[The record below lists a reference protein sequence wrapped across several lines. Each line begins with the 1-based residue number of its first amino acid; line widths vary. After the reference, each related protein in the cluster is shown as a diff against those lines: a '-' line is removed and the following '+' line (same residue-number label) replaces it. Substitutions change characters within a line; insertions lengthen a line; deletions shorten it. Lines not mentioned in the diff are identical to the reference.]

1 MEVILREDFPALG
14 YIGDRVSVKRG
25 YARNFLIPR
34 GVAVECGSGS
44 ARVIA
49 HQMSGINARKARLK
63 VQAEEAGKALSAAKL
78 EFVLK
83 LGGQGRSFGAVTVK
97 DIDSA
102 LQQQGFQIDRRQ
114 LKLAEAIKCAGDFE
128 VSVKLHSEVVV
139 TLPVK
144 VTAEIVQS
152 AEADADEASEKPR
165 KGRRS
170 RKSDDAPAEDNAPS
184 AEDAMASEGGAN

>member
-49 HQMSGINARKARLK
+49 HQMAGINAAKARLK
-63 VQAEEAGKALSAAKL
+63 VKAEEAGKALSAAKL

-97 DIDSA
+97 DIDLA

-114 LKLAEAIKCAGDFE
+114 LKLNESIKCAGDFE

-152 AEADADEASEKPR
+152 AEADADGDASEKPR

-170 RKSDDAPAEDNAPS
+170 RKSDDAAGDPV
-184 AEDAMASEGGAN
+184 AEDAAATEAGAH